1 MQSVH
6 LNAHRARNCLTPLA
20 GIPHATCNT
29 AKTLPQMKQ
38 LQQSRRAN
46 NYKNEVICAA
56 NRRRT
61 RKLLD
66 FAQMEANLEVEAAR
80 GWMEGRQGGAAH
92 SGACGVRAQ
101 GDATTKHKF
110 Q

>member
-1 MQSVH
+1 M
-6 LNAHRARNCLTPLA
+6 
-20 GIPHATCNT
+20 PHATCNT

-66 FAQMEANLEVEAAR
+66 FAQMEANLAVEAAR
-80 GWMEGRQGGAAH
+80 EWT
-92 SGACGVRAQ
+92 GVHIVGHVASERRATPQ
-101 GDATTKHKF
+101 
-110 Q
+110 QNINSNEIS

>member
-1 MQSVH
+1 
-6 LNAHRARNCLTPLA
+6 
-20 GIPHATCNT
+20 
-29 AKTLPQMKQ
+29 MKQ

>member
-1 MQSVH
+1 MPATASPRWQ
-6 LNAHRARNCLTPLA
+6 A
-20 GIPHATCNT
+20 GRQAYHMPHATCNA

-80 GWMEGRQGGAAH
+80 GWMKGREGLHIVGHVASER
-92 SGACGVRAQ
+92 RATPQ
-101 GDATTKHKF
+101 
-110 Q
+110 QNINSNEIS